1 MKYIKRHFQKDDYL
15 GRNGWYKKDIQVLK
29 ESYKSYPVKYPEW
42 LIERH
47 GRGGC
52 HTKAHKLGLTKGI
65 RNPGLDLRRLTI
77 AEKAYFAG
85 IIDGEGSIIFHEDRP
100 KTNFCVEVSNT
111 DEKVMIWIQKLFAPY
126 QKVVYR
132 KRERKSG
139 FGVKENWKDVYQLYI
154 NGIMNVYDICR
165 AILPYLII
173 KKEKA
178 ERALTLLKNK
188 YNLR

>member
-126 QKVVYR
+126 QKIVYR
-132 KRERKSG
+132 RKHYG
-139 FGVKENWKDVYQLYI
+139 DHRKDVFQLYI
-154 NGIMNVYDICR
+154 GGIMNVYDICR
-165 AILPYLII
+165 VILPYLII